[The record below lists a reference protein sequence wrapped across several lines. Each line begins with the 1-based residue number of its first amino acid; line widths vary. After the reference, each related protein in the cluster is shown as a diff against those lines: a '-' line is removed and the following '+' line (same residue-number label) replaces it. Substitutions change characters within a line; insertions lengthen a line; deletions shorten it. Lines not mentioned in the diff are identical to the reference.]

1 MRSAT
6 GHLLLTFLM
15 VMDLFADKDFLPS
28 TLFLDDNGLMSDLS
42 FASIDSSLAN
52 ADEIFENDVTPDVSL
67 NISPDV
73 SPDVPFVSAD
83 SSTLDFFQPDKI
95 SDFWNEAPATL
106 QADVEN
112 PECIS
117 GEGQLPARLRA
128 RAGAWSCTTTYNK
141 EPPTVFDL
149 SNPSLK
155 LKPICPMAEFPM
167 LPIAVCSSG
176 NPLDEWGP
184 LNNFL
189 LYDSERGELI

>member
-1 MRSAT
+1 
-6 GHLLLTFLM
+6 
-15 VMDLFADKDFLPS
+15 MDSFADNDFLPS
-28 TLFLDDNGLMSDLS
+28 TLFQDNGLISDLS

-52 ADEIFENDVTPDVSL
+52 VDEIFENDVTPDVTPDVP
-67 NISPDV
+67 PDV
-73 SPDVPFVSAD
+73 SFMSAD
-83 SSTLDFFQPDKI
+83 SSTLDFFQPDSI
-95 SDFWNEAPATL
+95 SEFWNEAPATV

-117 GEGQLPARLRA
+117 GERQLLPSRLRA
-128 RAGAWSCTTTYNK
+128 RAGDWSCTSTYNK

-149 SNPSLK
+149 SNPNLK